1 MENLVLI
8 GRPDALPSPFQ
19 RRWANLRAA
28 GSRGAIRLAG
38 GARRALRLHW
48 RLYVFEALE
57 LAAFMLS
64 ACAFAVL
71 LFEPNSSAARLI
83 PNAVAR
89 QALFALAMGATAT
102 LIIKSPMGKRSGAHF
117 NPACTLTYLRLGK
130 ISKPDAY
137 FYMASHFVGAVLG
150 VAVGVLLFGGELASP
165 GVDYV
170 VSVPGVYG
178 TAAAFLAELFMAIVF
193 MSVAL
198 WTSNR
203 PALAGWTA
211 YFIGG
216 LIALY
221 LVAFGAVSGVG
232 LNPARSIGSALFADV
247 WTAIWVYVTAP
258 VLGMLIAAEGYVR
271 LCGSDRVLCAKFEPD
286 NIHVC
291 PFLCRFPGHVHDW
304 ESAATGDDLDRSH
317 RFRCEA
323 GELTFAA
330 GGAIEPDHSRKSEVR
345 EGIA

>member
-8 GRPDALPSPFQ
+8 GRADAPTNTFQ
-19 RRWANLRAA
+19 RRPGNLSAA
-28 GSRGAIRLAG
+28 RSHGEIGFAG

-83 PNAVAR
+83 PDAVAR
-89 QALFALAMGATAT
+89 QALFAVAMGVTAT

-130 ISKPDAY
+130 ISKTDAY
-137 FYMASHFVGAVLG
+137 FYIASHFVGAVLG
-150 VAVGVLLFGGELASP
+150 VGVGVLLFGDRLASP
-165 GVDYV
+165 DVDYV

-178 TAAAFLAELFMAIVF
+178 AAAAFLAELFMAIVF

-221 LVAFGAVSGVG
+221 LIAFGAVSGVG

-247 WTAIWVYVTAP
+247 WTAIWVYLTAP

-271 LCGSDRVLCAKFEPD
+271 LCGSDQVLCAKFEPN

-291 PFLCRFPGHVHDW
+291 PFLCRFPDHVHDW
-304 ESAATGDDLDRSH
+304 ESAATGDDLNRSR

-323 GELTFAA
+323 DESAFAA
-330 GGAIEPDHSRKSEVR
+330 SSAIEPAHSRKSEVR
-345 EGIA
+345 VGIA